1 MRPWGHNVR
10 RMELRGANVILTGG
24 SKGLGPV
31 IAEALAAKGARL
43 ALTARSADELNNV
56 KAALESRRTDVV
68 TIPADVTK
76 KADRER
82 LVTLAEEELG
92 PTDILI
98 NGAGMQTILSLPDQ
112 TEKDVRAQIDL
123 NLVALMLLTHRV
135 LPGMLERKRG
145 HIVNL
150 ASIAGM
156 AIVPYETIYAATK
169 HAVKGFT
176 FGLHAELRGTGV
188 GASIVS
194 PGTVDDVGMFA
205 KQLQPKSIGGSGTTA
220 PKVAAAVIKA
230 IETGR
235 PEVVSMGFM
244 GRSAD
249 VALAISPRFMQSMY
263 LRNPAHRLIKR
274 TAEVNAGAREKDE
287 G

>member
-1 MRPWGHNVR
+1 
-10 RMELRGANVILTGG
+10 MELRGANVILTGG

-31 IAEALAAKGARL
+31 IARALTDRGANL
-43 ALTARSADELNNV
+43 ALVARSKDEL
-56 KAALESRRTDVV
+56 ESVRATLAGAGATV
-68 TIPADVTK
+68 TAIPADVTK
-76 KADRER
+76 AADREK
-82 LVTLAEEELG
+82 LVKAAEKALG
-92 PTDILI
+92 PIDILI
-98 NGAGMQTILSLPDQ
+98 NGAGMQTILALPDQ
-112 TEKDVRAQIDL
+112 TEADIRTQIDL
-123 NLVALMLLTHRV
+123 NVIALMLLTHRV
-135 LPGMLERKRG
+135 LPGMLERKKG

-156 AIVPYETIYAATK
+156 AIVPYETVYAATK

-194 PGTVDDVGMFA
+194 PGTVDDVGMYA
-205 KQLQPKSIGGSGTTA
+205 KQLQAKSIGGSGTTA

-230 IETGR
+230 IETGK
-235 PEVVSMGFM
+235 PEVVTMGIM

-249 VALAISPRFMQSMY
+249 IALAISPRFMQSMY

-274 TAEVNAGAREKDE
+274 TAEVNAAAREE
-287 G
+287 SE